1 MKTQMIF
8 LTTYF
13 LYSTLF
19 LFSKS
24 LPVAV
29 IGGSTEQRARFE
41 SELNEKTFIQVIE
54 RANLDK
60 VLNEMKLAQLGV
72 IKEGSYKKTG
82 ELLGANYLVIL
93 ELNSPSFRLVES
105 NSAKI
110 LGVWKDSSFNSMK
123 KFFRVLE
130 KEQAINELLELPN
143 QTSDLKISFNIKNK
157 YKIGE
162 DLSFKLRIESNKKEK
177 VHLFIL
183 VYGSDGVLT
192 QIFPNSF
199 DKKSVVFTNQDFI
212 FPTKSDNPYK
222 LKISP
227 PIGEDEYIFISS
239 KEKIEFSKE
248 QEDDFITFEE
258 DVLEKTKAVKFQLD
272 KKKNFTLEKIK
283 IQVLEK

>member
-13 LYSTLF
+13 LYSSMF

-24 LPVAV
+24 LQIA
-29 IGGSTEQRARFE
+29 IMGGSSEQRSRFE
-41 SELNEKTFIQVIE
+41 TELSEKKYIQIIE

-60 VLNEMKLAQLGV
+60 VLNEIKLSQLGV
-72 IKEGSYKKTG
+72 LKEGSYKKTG
-82 ELLGANYLVIL
+82 ELLGADYLVIL

-123 KFFRVLE
+123 KFFRILD
-130 KEQAINELLELPN
+130 KEQAITELLELPN
-143 QTSDLKISFNIKNK
+143 QSSDLKISFTIKNK
-157 YKIGE
+157 YRIGE
-162 DLSFKLRIESNKKEK
+162 DLSFKLKVESSKKEK

-199 DKKSVVFTNQDFI
+199 DKRSEIFTNQDFI
-212 FPTKSDNPYK
+212 FPTKTENPYK
-222 LKISP
+222 IKISP
-227 PIGEDEYIFISS
+227 PIGEDEYIFITS

-248 QEDDFITFEE
+248 QQDDFISFEE

-283 IQVLEK
+283 IQVLDK